1 MEAVLSTSLSEHTL
15 PPSRSGR
22 RRDDELQVRINKAV
36 YDTYARHSLSS
47 LWYTSHSNSLLRSL
61 RAVVPV
67 LAPSFRPSLLSL
79 PRLWNFFPFTVVFL
93 SYKRPLLCFHPNP
106 FLSLPHVSLA
116 PPSRQFLT
124 LHPVVWSYSPPT
136 PCPSLFLPLP
146 EAPSHPTLNRT
157 CTDPLSF
164 FCRVTVSSHEW
175 WLWPVAWQPWQ
186 CRRRTGWPAEWEAGS
201 LLQERQ
207 APKAPPYGTPPA
219 VARHWKPTGGENS
232 GLHPVLVAA
241 DRWKQ
246 SKKKK
251 EKRRCR
257 CRWETQCEK

>member
-1 MEAVLSTSLSEHTL
+1 M
-15 PPSRSGR
+15 
-22 RRDDELQVRINKAV
+22 
-36 YDTYARHSLSS
+36 
-47 LWYTSHSNSLLRSL
+47 
-61 RAVVPV
+61 
-67 LAPSFRPSLLSL
+67 
-79 PRLWNFFPFTVVFL
+79 FL
-93 SYKRPLLCFHPNP
+93 SYKRPLLCFHPIP
-106 FLSLPHVSLA
+106 FLLLFSSSCQPWPPVTSIPYPSSCSVIVLP
-116 PPSRQFLT
+116 
-124 LHPVVWSYSPPT
+124 SPPT

-175 WLWPVAWQPWQ
+175 WLWPVAWQPWR

-232 GLHPVLVAA
+232 GLHPVLGAA

-251 EKRRCR
+251 RRCR
-257 CRWETQCEK
+257 CR